1 MALNPFF
8 LQGSRSEQNLVQSLI
23 NEQLK
28 MYGVEVYYIPRDYIN
43 TNTIIREVIQ
53 SEFQSAFPIEAYVQN
68 FDGFEGSSDL
78 MTKFGVRVTDDL
90 DLVISKERYESYIRP
105 LVQAKYINN
114 PEKVKLYDRPK
125 EGDLVWFPLSD
136 TLFEIK
142 FVEHEQPFYQLKK
155 NYVYTLKCEIFEYS
169 DEVIDTGI
177 VDIDDVVKDDGYI
190 LQLNLAGIG
199 ETALAYTTINV
210 GAVNKL
216 TLMNSGAG
224 YTSQPPIVA
233 ISSAPNAG
241 ETATAVAIM
250 TSFPDRDGW
259 FVNELK
265 LINPGFGYTEP
276 PAVTFISNTGGGAI
290 ATAGI
295 STTLNSIGIVT
306 ITNSGEGYATV
317 PEVTFSSPGT
327 GVTATGTAKMGYNS
341 LLDSNVVTQIQ
352 ITNAGYGYTTPPTIT
367 IDPPPTSFAGSYTY
381 NEIVTGTAS
390 STTARVKDWNSQR
403 KELKVYDI
411 NGTFKIGEELAGE
424 IGVSTTRYTLVS
436 TGTTAYADENINLQQ
451 FDSSSQY
458 DENID
463 IEREGIN
470 IIDFTEKNPFGTF

>member
-53 SEFQSAFPIEAYVQN
+53 SEFKSAFPIEAYVQN

-90 DLVISKERYESYIRP
+90 DLVISKERYESYIKP
-105 LVQAKYINN
+105 LMESQYSND

-125 EGDLVWFPLSD
+125 EGDLIWFPLSD

-177 VDIDDVVKDDGYI
+177 EDIDDVVKDDGYI

-199 ETALAYTTINV
+199 ETALAFTSI
-210 GAVNKL
+210 
-216 TLMNSGAG
+216 NSGAVYDLTLLNSGSG
-224 YTSQPPIVA
+224 YSSQPPIVS
-233 ISSAPNAG
+233 ISSAPSG
-241 ETATAVAIM
+241 GQTATAVAIM
-250 TSFPDRDGW
+250 TSFPDTNDW
-259 FVNELK
+259 FVKELR
-265 LINPGFGYTEP
+265 LINPGYGYTEI
-276 PAVTFISNTGGGAI
+276 PAVRFISNTGSGAI

-295 STTLNSIGIVT
+295 STLNSIGIVT
-306 ITNSGEGYATV
+306 ITDSGSGYAV
-317 PEVTFSSPGT
+317 APSVTFSSPGT
-327 GVTATGTAKMGYNS
+327 GITATGIAKLGYDAITN
-341 LLDSNVVTQIQ
+341 SNVITQIQ
-352 ITNAGYGYTTPPTIT
+352 ITNAGYGYTETPTIT
-367 IDPPPTSFAGSYTY
+367 IDSPPTSFTGSYSY
-381 NEIVTGTAS
+381 NELVTGTAS
-390 STTARVKDWNSQR
+390 STTARVKDWNAVR
-403 KELKVYDI
+403 RELKVYSVD
-411 NGTFKIGEELAGE
+411 GTFKIGEQIVGE
-424 IGVSTTRYTLVS
+424 VGVSTTQYTLIS
-436 TGTTAYADENINLQQ
+436 TGTTAHANEDINLQQ

-458 DENID
+458 NENID

>member
-28 MYGVEVYYIPRDYIN
+28 MYGVEVYYIPRDYIH

-90 DLVISKERYESYIRP
+90 DLVISKERYESYIKP
-105 LVQAKYINN
+105 LVQAKYIND
-114 PEKVKLYDRPK
+114 PEKVKLYERPK
-125 EGDLVWFPLSD
+125 EGDLIWFPLSD

-169 DEVIDTGI
+169 DEVIDTG
-177 VDIDDVVKDDGYI
+177 VADIDDVVKDDGYT

-199 ETALAYTTINV
+199 ATATAYTTINV
-210 GAVNKL
+210 GAVHKL

-233 ISSAPNAG
+233 ISSAPSG
-241 ETATAVAIM
+241 GQTATAVAIM

-259 FVNELK
+259 FVNGLR
-265 LINPGFGYTEP
+265 LINPGYGYTSP
-276 PAVTFISNTGGGAI
+276 PAVTFISNTGSGAI

-295 STTLNSIGIVT
+295 STLNSIGIVT
-306 ITNSGEGYATV
+306 LTSSGNGYATI
-317 PEVTFSSPGT
+317 PNVTFSSPGT
-327 GVTATGTAKMGYNS
+327 GVTATGIAKIGYNAIS
-341 LLDSNVVTQIQ
+341 NSNVVTQIQ
-352 ITNAGYGYTTPPTIT
+352 ITNAGYGYTSNPTIT
-367 IDPPPTSFAGSYTY
+367 IDSPPTSFTGSYTY

-411 NGTFKIGEELAGE
+411 DGTFKIGEEIAGE
-424 IGVSTTRYTLVS
+424 VGVSTTRYTLVS
-436 TGTTAYADENINLQQ
+436 TGTTAYSDENINLQQ
-451 FDSSSQY
+451 FDSSSKY